1 MRRLLIL
8 AAIATVTVAASGC
21 RCGGLFRRNCVSY
34 DCCSSCSTCG
44 DDDFVTMHDFE
55 NDAAPIW
62 EESIPV
68 PRAR

>member
-8 AAIATVTVAASGC
+8 AAVAAVAAATSGC
-21 RCGGLFRRNCVSY
+21 RCGGLFRRQVCSVTSECSA
-34 DCCSSCSTCG
+34 CC
-44 DDDFVTMHDFE
+44 DDVVGEHEVYSDEF
-55 NDAAPIW
+55 APVW